1 MEQERSVLPILL
13 FVAELVLGQPG
24 ESLVHAERVLHLE
37 DINARIA
44 EHLGQEDF
52 HDYSGQ
58 SLGDS
63 LGHLEINVQRLPVHV
78 GQSLRIHL
86 CQNRRSRWINPI
98 VASTWK
104 SKEGNE
110 VFLVVGIIGRKIVS
124 IAIYLRASSNSDSR
138 RRSSRWPGG
147 LAYSV

>member
-1 MEQERSVLPILL
+1 MGQKIDDVRGTSFPAQEVKFQKQSLSVKEKVPIFLL
-13 FVAELVLGQPG
+13 FVVVERVLGQPG

-58 SLGDS
+58 PVSDS

-78 GQSLRIHL
+78 GQPLRIHL
-86 CQNRRSRWINPI
+86 CQI
-98 VASTWK
+98 VQVVELIPLLRVTWK
-104 SKEGNE
+104 SKEGKE
-110 VFLVVGIIGRKIVS
+110 
-124 IAIYLRASSNSDSR
+124 
-138 RRSSRWPGG
+138 
-147 LAYSV
+147 